1 VIGRLPLIL
10 FEQMANLTENTTIK
24 RLQNK
29 YRLVVMN
36 DDTFEEV
43 ITFKLSRISVYIALS
58 TTFILLVGLTICLL
72 VFTPLKYYIPGYG
85 NKKSLTQLQLLKT
98 RTDSL
103 EQAIKFKEQYFDGV
117 RKAFL
122 GNGTMVLD
130 STAINVLETE
140 SQKLKKAKEDDSD
153 RKESRRRR
161 RRRN

>member
-1 VIGRLPLIL
+1 
-10 FEQMANLTENTTIK
+10 MANLTENTTIK

-43 ITFKLSRISVYIALS
+43 VTFKLSRISVYIALS
-58 TTFILLVGLTICLL
+58 STFLLLVGLSVCLL

-103 EQAIKFKEQYFDGV
+103 EQAIKFKEQYMDGFK
-117 RKAFL
+117 KAIT

-130 STAINVLETE
+130 STSINVLENE
-140 SQKLKKAKEDDSD
+140 NQKLSSKKSNKED
-153 RKESRRRR
+153 KEPRRRR
-161 RRRN
+161 RRQRD

>member
-1 VIGRLPLIL
+1 
-10 FEQMANLTENTTIK
+10 MANLTENTTIK

-43 ITFKLSRISVYIALS
+43 VTFKLSRISVYVALS
-58 TTFILLVGLTICLL
+58 TTFLLLVGLTICLL

-103 EQAIKFKEQYFDGV
+103 EQVIKFREEYVDGFK
-117 RKAFL
+117 KAIT
-122 GNGTMVLD
+122 GNSTMTLD
-130 STAINVLETE
+130 TTSINVLEKE
-140 SQKLKKAKEDDSD
+140 NQRLQSQKTNKDEN
-153 RKESRRRR
+153 EPRRRR
-161 RRRN
+161 RRRD

>member
-1 VIGRLPLIL
+1 
-10 FEQMANLTENTTIK
+10 MANLTENTTIK

-43 ITFKLSRISVYIALS
+43 VTFKLSRISVYIALS
-58 TTFILLVGLTICLL
+58 TTFLLLVGLTICLL

-103 EQAIKFKEQYFDGV
+103 EQVIKFREEYVDGFK
-117 RKAFL
+117 KAIT
-122 GNGTMVLD
+122 GSSTMVLD
-130 STAINVLETE
+130 TTSINVLEKE
-140 SQKLKKAKEDDSD
+140 NQRLQSQKPAKE
-153 RKESRRRR
+153 ENEPRRRR
-161 RRRN
+161 RRRD

>member
-1 VIGRLPLIL
+1 
-10 FEQMANLTENTTIK
+10 MANLTENTTIK

-29 YRLVVMN
+29 YRLLIMN

-58 TTFILLVGLTICLL
+58 SAFILLVGLTTCLL

-103 EQAIKFKEQYFDGV
+103 EQAIKYKEQYFDGV
-117 RKAFL
+117 KKAIA
-122 GNGTMVLD
+122 GNSTMILD
-130 STAINVLETE
+130 STSINVLENE
-140 SQKLKKAKEDDSD
+140 SSKLNKNKNDKKDKKEAK
-153 RKESRRRR
+153 KKRRRHR
-161 RRRN
+161 D